1 MARFGEINAQYFD
14 DAGDPLGSGKIFF
27 YETGTTTLKT
37 TFSDI
42 NQTIPNTN
50 PVILSAAGR
59 QPNIFFTGTAKAILT
74 DKNDV
79 QILVRDPVGQ
89 TASVFGDGWVATKI
103 YDANAVVLASDGQY
117 YRSVQTGNQNNDPTS
132 STGYWVLLYSVD
144 WNAGITYQEGA
155 VVTLDNV
162 QYQSLQNNNLNN
174 NPTSSSGFWINF
186 SFAWTSTRT
195 YSINENVVSTDGVL
209 YTSLQNSNQGN
220 LPQSSSSFWVGTSAA
235 AAASATQAANSAT
248 AAGTSETNAAT
259 SATSAGTSATAA
271 ASSATSASGSASTA
285 TTKATE
291 AATSATNAATSETN
305 AATSATNAA
314 TSATA
319 ASNSQSAAATSA
331 TAAANSATAAAASE
345 TTVGNSATAAA
356 NSATAAATSETNA
369 ATSATNAA
377 NSATTATTQATGA
390 ATSATNASNSAS
402 AAATSATNAAG
413 SATAAAN
420 SATAAAASFDDFD
433 DRYLGSKSSPPSTD
447 NDGNALQTGA
457 LYFDTTANEM
467 RVYNGSSFVAAGSAV
482 NGTSSRQTYTATA
495 GQTTFAITYDVGFVD
510 VYLNGVKLLASTD
523 FTATSGTNIVL
534 ASGAA
539 AGDIVDIVAF
549 GAFNV
554 ANVYTQAASDARYT
568 QKSNNLSDL
577 NNAGTARTNLGLGT
591 IATAATSD
599 YAATSNNLSDL
610 ASASTA
616 RTNLGLA
623 IGSNVQAYDSNLT
636 SFLTALNLPTSDGS
650 NGQAIVTNGSG
661 TLSFADTSG
670 KVFGTPT
677 NTTPAQG
684 ATAVAL
690 RPTLTASAFIN
701 LDGLT
706 MAAAQWQI
714 YTASDFSST
723 VVSSGDVAGTSTSF
737 TVSSSD
743 VLAAETVHYWRVRYK
758 DSAGNYSEYSTGTS
772 FTTGVAAGQQAY
784 TSAGTYSWT
793 APAGVSSVCVVV
805 VGAGGSGRK
814 DHDSC
819 GGGGGAL
826 AYKNNISVTPGSSYT
841 VVVGSPGASIT
852 SVGNGQDGGN
862 SYFINTSTCYAQGGR
877 KGTQNSTA
885 ATSGKVGDGGGE
897 GGGSSDNRGGACGAA
912 GYSGNG
918 GNSAY
923 SNTQPGAA
931 PSGGGGSA
939 AYNFDQQGSHG
950 GGGVGILGEG
960 TSGAAPGTNT
970 NDGNGR
976 GGSGGADGGF
986 ATSGGGYF
994 NAGTKGDG
1002 GDYGGGGGRGTTV
1015 SSYQTNSGAGGKGA
1029 VRIIWGNGRSF
1040 PSTNTA
1046 DV

>member
-1 MARFGEINAQYFD
+1 M
-14 DAGDPLGSGKIFF
+14 
-27 YETGTTTLKT
+27 
-37 TFSDI
+37 
-42 NQTIPNTN
+42 
-50 PVILSAAGR
+50 
-59 QPNIFFTGTAKAILT
+59 
-74 DKNDV
+74 
-79 QILVRDPVGQ
+79 
-89 TASVFGDGWVATKI
+89 
-103 YDANAVVLASDGQY
+103 
-117 YRSVQTGNQNNDPTS
+117 
-132 STGYWVLLYSVD
+132 
-144 WNAGITYQEGA
+144 
-155 VVTLDNV
+155 
-162 QYQSLQNNNLNN
+162 
-174 NPTSSSGFWINF
+174 
-186 SFAWTSTRT
+186 
-195 YSINENVVSTDGVL
+195 
-209 YTSLQNSNQGN
+209 
-220 LPQSSSSFWVGTSAA
+220 
-235 AAASATQAANSAT
+235 
-248 AAGTSETNAAT
+248 
-259 SATSAGTSATAA
+259 
-271 ASSATSASGSASTA
+271 
-285 TTKATE
+285 
-291 AATSATNAATSETN
+291 
-305 AATSATNAA
+305 
-314 TSATA
+314 
-319 ASNSQSAAATSA
+319 
-331 TAAANSATAAAASE
+331 
-345 TTVGNSATAAA
+345 
-356 NSATAAATSETNA
+356 
-369 ATSATNAA
+369 
-377 NSATTATTQATGA
+377 
-390 ATSATNASNSAS
+390 
-402 AAATSATNAAG
+402 
-413 SATAAAN
+413 
-420 SATAAAASFDDFD
+420 
-433 DRYLGSKSSPPSTD
+433 D
-447 NDGNALQTGA
+447 NDGDALVTGA

-467 RVYNGSSFVAAGSAV
+467 RVYNGSSFVAAGSAI

-523 FTATSGTNIVL
+523 FTATSGTNVVL

-539 AGDIVDIVAF
+539 AGDIVDMVAF
-549 GAFNV
+549 GAFSV

-568 QKSNNLSDL
+568 QISNNLSDL

-636 SFLTALNLPTSDGS
+636 SFLTALDLPTSDGS

-714 YTASDFSST
+714 STASDFSST

-758 DSAGNYSEYSTGTS
+758 DSAGNYSDYSTGTS

>member
-285 TTKATE
+285 TTKAAE

-305 AATSATNAA
+305 AATSATNAG
-314 TSATA
+314 
-319 ASNSQSAAATSA
+319 TSA
-331 TAAANSATAAAASE
+331 TAAANSATAAASSATAAAASE

-356 NSATAAATSETNA
+356 NSATAAAASETNA
-369 ATSATNAA
+369 ATSATNAS
-377 NSATTATTQATGA
+377 NSATTATTQATNA
-390 ATSATNASNSAS
+390 ATSATNASNSES
-402 AAATSATNAAG
+402 AAATSATNSAN
-413 SATAAAN
+413 SATTSASSATSSSN
-420 SATAAAASFDDFD
+420 SATAAAASLSDFNTK
-433 DRYLGSKSSPPSTD
+433 YLGAHASAP
-447 NDGNALQTGA
+447 TGTA
-457 LYFDTTANEM
+457 AGQLYFNTTSDTM
-467 RVYNGSSFVAAGSAV
+467 FVYTGSTFTEAGSAV
-482 NGTSSRQTYTATA
+482 NGTAERQDYTATA
-495 GQTTFAITYDVGFVD
+495 GQTSFNATYDVGFVD
-510 VYLNGVKLLASTD
+510 VYLNGSRLVAGTD
-523 FTATSGTNIVL
+523 FTASNGAQIVL
-534 ASGAA
+534 STGAA
-539 AGDIVDIVAF
+539 AGDNIGIIAF

-554 ANVYTQAASDARYT
+554 ANVYTQIQSDARYL
-568 QKSNNLSDL
+568 QKSNNLSDVA
-577 NNAGTARTNLGLGT
+577 NAATARTNIAAAGT
-591 IATAATSD
+591 A
-599 YAATSNNLSDL
+599 NNLSDL
-610 ASASTA
+610 ASAATA
-616 RTNLGLA
+616 RTNLGVA
-623 IGSNVQAYDSNLT
+623 IGSNVQAYDANLT
-636 SFLTALNLPTSDGS
+636 TFLGALDLPTSDGT

-661 TLSFADTSG
+661 TLSFADSG
-670 KVFGTPT
+670 KILGTPF
-677 NTTPAQG
+677 NISPAAS
-684 ATAVAL
+684 ATGVSVT
-690 RPTLTASAFIN
+690 PTLQASAYLN
-701 LDGLT
+701 LDGI
-706 MAAAQWQI
+706 AQVAAQWQVS
-714 YTASDFSST
+714 TASDFSST
-723 VVSSGDVAGTSTSF
+723 VINTGDVAGTGSTY
-737 TVSSSD
+737 TIPNSD
-743 VLAAETVHYWRVRYK
+743 ALAPLTTHYWRMRYK
-758 DSAGNYSEYSTGTS
+758 DANGNYSEYSVGTS
-772 FTTGVAAGQQAY
+772 FATQPPVGQQAY
-784 TSAGTYSWT
+784 TSPGTYYWT
-793 APAGVSSVCVVV
+793 APAGVTSVCVVV
-805 VGAGGSGRK
+805 VGAGGSGMK

-826 AYKNNISVTPGSSYT
+826 AYKNNYSVTPGSNYQ
-841 VVVGSPGASIT
+841 VVVGQPGAARS
-852 SVGNGQDGGN
+852 SEYQVGQNGGDSHFVSQ
-862 SYFINTSTCYAQGGR
+862 YVCRAQGGR
-877 KGTQNSTA
+877 GGQSNSTTG
-885 ATSGKVGDGGGE
+885 TSGRVGDGGGE
-897 GGGSSDNRGGACGAA
+897 GGASTNNRGGATGAG

-939 AYNFDQQGSHG
+939 SYNHDGPGSHG
-950 GGGVGILGEG
+950 AGGVGILGEG
-960 TSGAAPGTNT
+960 ASGGQPGTST
-970 NDGNGR
+970 SDSNGR

-986 ATSGGGYF
+986 AVSGGTNYLASGTSGTGG
-994 NAGTKGDG
+994 N
-1002 GDYGGGGGRGTTV
+1002 YGGGGGRGTR
-1015 SSYQTNSGAGGKGA
+1015 SSYGGANGGAGGNGA
-1029 VRIIWGNGRSF
+1029 VRIIWGSGRSF

-1046 DV
+1046 DQ